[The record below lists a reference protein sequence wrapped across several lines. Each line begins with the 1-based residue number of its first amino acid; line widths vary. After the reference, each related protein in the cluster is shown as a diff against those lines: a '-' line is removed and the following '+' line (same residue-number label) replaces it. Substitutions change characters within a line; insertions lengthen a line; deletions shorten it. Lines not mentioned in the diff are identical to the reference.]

1 MGYSQKKHLLES
13 DTNCALL
20 YMNLLKNEKY
30 WRNNGQYYIA
40 KEYETRAKVL
50 LNGDVENASKV
61 VKTEG
66 NYCPTKKI
74 SFN

>member
-13 DTNCALL
+13 DTNYALL
-20 YMNLLKNEKY
+20 YVNLLKNGKY